1 MLFHED
7 RALQL
12 LSEHSRQVIEENVF
26 DDVLHAIHS
35 NLVYTDPRI
44 VSFSNIRMSAVN
56 VIRCLDSR

>member
-1 MLFHED
+1 MLFHEE

-12 LSEHSRQVIEENVF
+12 LSDKNRQVIEENVF

-44 VSFSNIRMSAVN
+44 VSFSDILIELCSAL
-56 VIRCLDSR
+56 LDSR